1 MLSVTSEHALRSLVH
16 LARLGPGK
24 TMLGKDLA
32 QVSGVPA
39 QYLAK
44 ILLTLRNAGLVAAT
58 RGSGGGYGLQRDP
71 HGVLLI
77 EVVELFEGVKTRSD
91 CLLGAKLH
99 CSDHDP
105 CSAHQA
111 WSQVRQRY
119 IEFLE
124 KTTLAE
130 IAGLDRALA
139 GAGWTGGGPGSRG
152 GR

>member
-16 LARLGPGK
+16 LARLGPEK

-32 QVSGVPA
+32 EISGVPA

-44 ILLTLRNAGLVAAT
+44 ILLTMRNAGLVAAT
-58 RGSGGGYGLQRDP
+58 RGSGGGYGLHRDP
-71 HGVLLI
+71 HKIFLI
-77 EVVELFEGVKTRSD
+77 EVVELFEGVKTRPN
-91 CLLGAKLH
+91 CLLGTKDP

-105 CSAHQA
+105 CPAHQS
-111 WSQVRQRY
+111 WSQVRRSY

-130 IAGLDRALA
+130 IAGLDRALSATGRSA
-139 GAGWTGGGPGSRG
+139 GEPGPAG